1 VHYRLTNRGDAT
13 VMGLLTVR
21 VDDAHVVAA
30 RSLTL
35 PPRTA
40 AVVAVEIP
48 ARLVAAHPD
57 RRVKVDARFTPYGDV

>member
-1 VHYRLTNRGDAT
+1 MRYRLTNRGDAT
-13 VMGLLTVR
+13 VMGLFTVR
-21 VDDAHVVAA
+21 VDDVHVVAA

-48 ARLVAAHPD
+48 VRLVTAHPD
-57 RRVKVDARFTPYGDV
+57 RVRVAARFTPYGAV